1 MARLTGSVGRGG
13 LNRRDDV
20 VTLQRLINAKLPIP
34 LAPLV
39 EDGIC
44 GPKTIFAIGEYQRR
58 NLRMNAP
65 DCRVDPG
72 GSTFRSLTGGTTGPI
87 GPTPP
92 AVPPATV
99 PTVQQDV
106 RTGDGLFRR
115 PGVDPRPGGGDSRQ
129 PPGGE
134 RAPPGGGWRPRSSLR
149 PRPVAPGPAAP
160 VPEFHRPFHPGI
172 DLRRAARLR
181 PARADRRGRGACRES
196 AAERHLRQSG
206 GLDRVAILRAASR
219 PRRRRGP
226 ARAAGGADPGRLSL
240 KPRAASNGSEHI
252 DNNKEFWPVLSF
264 LHRMFLEE
272 LLHQVGG
279 RDVERCLD
287 TNWR

>member
-99 PTVQQDV
+99 PTDQQDV
-106 RTGDGLFRR
+106 RQAMDYFVGQGWTRAQAAGIVANLRAESGLR
-115 PGVDPRPGGGDSRQ
+115 PGAVGDRGQAYGLAQWHPDRQ
-129 PPGGE
+129 RAFQNFTGHSIRESTFAEQLAFVQHELTAGGE
-134 RAPPGGGWRPRSSLR
+134 VHAGNRLRNATSANQAGSTVSRYYERPADREG
-149 PRPVAPGPAAP
+149 A
-160 VPEFHRPFHPGI
+160 
-172 DLRRAARLR
+172 AAR
-181 PARADRRGRGACRES
+181 RGQQ
-196 AAERHLRQSG
+196 AEQILG
-206 GLDRVAILRAASR
+206 GYR
-219 PRRRRGP
+219 
-226 ARAAGGADPGRLSL
+226 
-240 KPRAASNGSEHI
+240 
-252 DNNKEFWPVLSF
+252 
-264 LHRMFLEE
+264 
-272 LLHQVGG
+272 
-279 RDVERCLD
+279 
-287 TNWR
+287 